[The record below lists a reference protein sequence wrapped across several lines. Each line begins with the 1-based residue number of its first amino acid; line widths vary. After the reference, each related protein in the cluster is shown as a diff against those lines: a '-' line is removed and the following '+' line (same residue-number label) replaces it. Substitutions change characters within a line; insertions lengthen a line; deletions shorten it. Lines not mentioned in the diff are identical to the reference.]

1 MEGNSQVDG
10 HPFVS
15 MEAKLIPWNL
25 PWTFV
30 ETSVQID
37 RKGKILWQALPG
49 GSCSCSLVCLVSIAC
64 VWLTLYQFSRV
75 SITRQCYVVG
85 KLVTVVVTGAA
96 EGVGWYAYPYARTVY
111 GRGVGLP
118 GIAWGALELSPKT
131 WLLLRKTRLCNP
143 I

>member
-1 MEGNSQVDG
+1 MYKRQGGAVLVRW
-10 HPFVS
+10 FV
-15 MEAKLIPWNL
+15 
-25 PWTFV
+25 
-30 ETSVQID
+30 
-37 RKGKILWQALPG
+37 
-49 GSCSCSLVCLVSIAC
+49 LVSIAC
-64 VWLTLYQFSRV
+64 VWLTRYQFSRV

-96 EGVGWYAYPYARTVY
+96 EGVGRYAYPYARTVY